1 MNEPNL
7 ERAKISFVMLSYNHA
22 PFIGAALAGAYGQ
35 EEAPFEHILR
45 DDGSTDGTEVVVK
58 EWVNREGIENLQA
71 IFSPL
76 NQGMMMSLNE
86 VIPAIRGRYVVLAA
100 SDDISEPIRIKE
112 VAQSIEEAGET
123 VYGGYGDVLTIDKSG
138 KLLESGMEPW
148 TSKHHIRLDAQS
160 IADNF
165 SGFLGASSFYHR
177 DVFDVFG
184 KINGK
189 ILHEDMV
196 LNFRAALLGKVI
208 FIEKKLVRYR
218 LHDGNVHAVNTRLGY
233 ELEVKHANKIWSS
246 LAHVAAQR
254 CEDLHRVR
262 SATGGTKHA
271 QLLQACVMWRST
283 WRMKHAIIS
292 LRISPWRVLRLIG
305 NPKLRTGEICKA
317 LFFRPK
323 ARIKASFRLLG
334 IT

>member
-1 MNEPNL
+1 MNEPNT
-7 ERAKISFVMLSYNHA
+7 ERAQISFVMLSYNHA
-22 PFIGAALAGAYGQ
+22 PFIEAALAGAYGQ
-35 EEAPFEHILR
+35 AEAPFEYILR
-45 DDGSTDGTEVVVK
+45 DDGSTDGTAAVVK
-58 EWVNREGIENLQA
+58 EWVNREGIENLQV
-71 IFSPL
+71 IFSPR
-76 NQGMMMSLNE
+76 NQGATTSLNE
-86 VIPAIRGRYVVLAA
+86 VIPAIRGRYVVFAA

-112 VAQSIEEAGET
+112 VAQSIEDAGET

-138 KLLESGMEPW
+138 KLLESGIPPW
-148 TSKHHIRLDAQS
+148 ARKHHLDAES

-184 KINGK
+184 KISGK

-196 LNFRAALLGKVI
+196 LNFRAALLGKII

-218 LHDGNVHAVNTRLGY
+218 LHDGNVHAVNARLGY
-233 ELEVKHANKIWSS
+233 EMQVKHANKIWSS
-246 LAHVAAQR
+246 LAYVAAQR

-262 SATGGTKHA
+262 SAIGGTKHA

-292 LRISPWRVLRLIG
+292 SRISLWRALRLIG

-317 LFFRPK
+317 LFYRPK
-323 ARIKASFRLLG
+323 ARIKASFSLKG